1 LFRGIGEVRREAS
14 VEYELECVF
23 FTCLLMYLCRL
34 GARQL
39 VSSNLRDG
47 SSEMAGLYSLLFDSE
62 GVPHGDTVNNLLCRV
77 DVDQV
82 QGCVHN
88 MVKSL
93 VRKKVLCNGRLMG
106 KWHMLAIDGTWVMS
120 SRKRHCDHCLTMA
133 HGDKTIYY
141 HPVLEAKIVLP
152 SGLAISVMS
161 EFVENDVPG
170 ADKQDCELKALYR
183 LLERLKE
190 AFPQMD
196 FCLLLD
202 GLYPNGEV
210 FQICKDN
217 DWAYI
222 IVLKDDQLGSVQEEY
237 KSLLQLEPA
246 NRLNPPREKGSSKT
260 GEYRWASDIAY
271 RDTKGRDHAV
281 HVVECGETDA
291 GKATKFKSITNIKP
305 SKGNVQV
312 LCEAGR
318 CRWKIENEGFNVQK
332 NQGYRL
338 EHAYTRDPNGWK
350 VFYLVL
356 QMATIIEQLLRKSN
370 LLSKEL
376 IKSAKS
382 SKNLAAKLLEALRN
396 YTLSVDTYKDL
407 LAQRIQIR
415 IDST

>member
-1 LFRGIGEVRREAS
+1 MRRQAS

-47 SSEMAGLYSLLFDSE
+47 SAEMAGLYSLLFDSRC
-62 GVPHGDTVNNLLCRV
+62 VPHGDTVNNLLSRV

-82 QGCVHN
+82 QACVHN
-88 MVKSL
+88 MARSL
-93 VRKKVLCNGRLMG
+93 VRKKVLYDGRLMG
-106 KWHMLAIDGTWVMS
+106 KWYMLAIDATWVMS
-120 SRKRHCDHCLTMA
+120 SKRRHCDHCLTMA
-133 HGDKTIYY
+133 HGDGTTYY
-141 HPVLEAKIVLP
+141 HLVLEAKIVLP

-161 EFVENDVPG
+161 EFVENDVPN
-170 ADKQDCELKALYR
+170 AEKQDCELKALYR

-210 FQICKDN
+210 FQTCKDN

-246 NRLNPPREKGSSKT
+246 NRLNPPREKGSPKT
-260 GEYRWASDIAY
+260 SEYRWARDIAY

-281 HVVECGETDA
+281 HVVECRETDA
-291 GKATKFKSITNIKP
+291 GKTTKFKSITNIKP

-376 IKSAKS
+376 IKSAKT

-396 YTLSVDTYKDL
+396 YALSVDTYKDL

>member
-1 LFRGIGEVRREAS
+1 MRREAS

-34 GARQL
+34 GARQM

-47 SSEMAGLYSLLFDSE
+47 SSEMAGLYSLLFDYE

-93 VRKKVLCNGRLMG
+93 VRKKVLYNGRLMG
-106 KWHMLAIDGTWVMS
+106 KWYMLAIDGTWVMS
-120 SRKRHCDHCLTMA
+120 SKRRHCDHCLTVT
-133 HGDKTIYY
+133 HGDSTTYY

-170 ADKQDCELKALYR
+170 AGKQDCELKALYR
-183 LLERLKE
+183 LLGRLKE
-190 AFPQMD
+190 AFAQMD

-210 FQICKDN
+210 LQTCKDN

-237 KSLLQLEPA
+237 KSLLQLEPT

-260 GEYRWASDIAY
+260 SEYRWASNIAY
-271 RDTKGRDHAV
+271 RDTKGRDHIV
-281 HVVECGETDA
+281 HVVECGQTDA
-291 GKATKFKSITNIKP
+291 GKTTKFKSITNIKP

-396 YTLSVDTYKDL
+396 YALSVDTYKDL

>member
-1 LFRGIGEVRREAS
+1 MRREAS

-34 GARQL
+34 GARQM

-93 VRKKVLCNGRLMG
+93 VRKKVLYNGRLMG
-106 KWHMLAIDGTWVMS
+106 KWYMLAIDGTWVMS
-120 SRKRHCDHCLTMA
+120 SRKRHCDHCLTVT
-133 HGDKTIYY
+133 HGDSTTYY

-161 EFVENDVPG
+161 EFVENDVPDAG
-170 ADKQDCELKALYR
+170 KQDCELKALYR
-183 LLERLKE
+183 LLRRLKE
-190 AFPQMD
+190 AFAQMD

-210 FQICKDN
+210 FQTCKDN

-237 KSLLQLEPA
+237 KSLLQLEPT
-246 NRLNPPREKGSSKT
+246 NRLNPPKEKGSYKT
-260 GEYRWASDIAY
+260 SEYRWASDIAY
-271 RDTKGRDHAV
+271 RDTKGRDHIV
-281 HVVECGETDA
+281 HVVECRETDA
-291 GKATKFKSITNIKP
+291 GKTTKFKSITNIKP

-396 YTLSVDTYKDL
+396 YALSVDTYKDL